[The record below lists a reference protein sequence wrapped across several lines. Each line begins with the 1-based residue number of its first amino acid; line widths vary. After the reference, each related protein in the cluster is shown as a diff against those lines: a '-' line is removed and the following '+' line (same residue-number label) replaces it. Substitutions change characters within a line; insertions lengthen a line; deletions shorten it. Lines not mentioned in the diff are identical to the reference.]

1 MGIVLLV
8 AIPITIFVAGQK
20 QETRKKAAPATMIA
34 VTPSSI
40 TKKTGD
46 SFTVEIT
53 IDTGENQ
60 VVAAELHVVFDAAK
74 LTAQSIK
81 NGALF
86 PNILSSGTVETGKAS
101 ITVGAADAKQP
112 VRGTGTIATVQFQA
126 LEKTTTPVAI
136 ALGSNSF
143 VGGLGEG
150 AVNVLAGTTPSS
162 VTITEAAALASPT
175 PTPLPTPIPTIASGS
190 PTNSSESAI
199 TVTLSPSPTQAA
211 AGGTTLTIVSP
222 ESEKAETK
230 NTPSITGKA
239 KPGAVVTITVFS
251 TPQTATV
258 TADENGNWSF
268 TPAKP
273 LESGPHNIVA
283 SVTDENGQ
291 TQTATTAFV
300 VSAETASGDQNNVI
314 PVSGTIETTILLL
327 VIGII
332 ALGVGLTNLRF
343 L

>member
-20 QETRKKAAPATMIA
+20 QETRKKAAPATTIA
-34 VTPSSI
+34 VIPSSI
-40 TKKTGD
+40 TKKTGE

-60 VVAAELHVVFDAAK
+60 VVAAELHVVFDAAN

-86 PNILSSGTVETGKAS
+86 PNILSSGAVETGKAS

-126 LEKTTTPVAI
+126 LEKTTTPAAI
-136 ALGSNSF
+136 ALGPNSF

-150 AVNVLAGTTPSS
+150 AVNVLAGTSPSS
-162 VTITEAAALASPT
+162 VTITEGAVQTSPT
-175 PTPLPTPIPTIASGS
+175 PTPLPTAVPAAASGS
-190 PTNSSESAI
+190 QTNSSENAI
-199 TVTLSPSPTQAA
+199 GETLSPSPTQA

-239 KPGAVVTITVFS
+239 KPGAVVTVTVFS
-251 TPQTATV
+251 TPQTTTV

-300 VSAETASGDQNNVI
+300 VSAKTASGEQQSVI
-314 PVSGTIETTILLL
+314 PISGTTDATILLL
-327 VIGII
+327 IIGIM
-332 ALGVGLTNLRF
+332 ALGIGMTNLRY